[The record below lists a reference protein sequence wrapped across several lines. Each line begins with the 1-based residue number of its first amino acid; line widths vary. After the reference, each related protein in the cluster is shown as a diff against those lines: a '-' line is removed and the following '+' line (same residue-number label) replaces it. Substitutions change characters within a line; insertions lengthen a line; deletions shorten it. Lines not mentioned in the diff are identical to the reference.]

1 MSKIFAILRQLKY
14 FVAAEPKRQ
23 SVDFHDLQRVV
34 EKLGVKE
41 QALLKTI
48 LETHDTEQKDD
59 LWRDLNVIRMQ
70 RRKGLA
76 AIEKLGGSGHR

>member
-1 MSKIFAILRQLKY
+1 MPKIFAKLRQMTY
-14 FVAAEPKRQ
+14 FVAAGRKRQ
-23 SVDFHDLQRVV
+23 SVDFHDLQRIV

-48 LETHDTEQKDD
+48 SETHDTEQNGD